1 MVEGQTLLPGRN
13 DTMKSVRLCVLIED
27 GVEED
32 EELEKV
38 RGFSELGKEMEKK
51 EHRKS

>member
-1 MVEGQTLLPGRN
+1 
-13 DTMKSVRLCVLIED
+13 MKSVRLCVLIED

-38 RGFSELGKEMEKK
+38 GGISEQEKEMGKK

>member
-1 MVEGQTLLPGRN
+1 MIPRKV
-13 DTMKSVRLCVLIED
+13 LCSMLIED